1 MTRGGR
7 FLVAGTVLA
16 ITSGCAADHHLQ
28 VRAIPDPAAKLRFGG
43 GLLSDGRAQLALG
56 NAGTALETFRKLL
69 REQPTNPEAFAGI
82 AACYQ
87 AMGRY
92 DLEQANYEF
101 ALAYAPHD
109 TSLLRS
115 LASSLERQGQSEE
128 AAKIYAEASLDA
140 APAKPAAD
148 PTDVAPTNVP
158 RLAEVTVALAPAQP
172 TEPKAVA
179 TIAVAAEN
187 VPAFVQTPMTP
198 LAVTAAALPVSVDA
212 PAAPIAIAE
221 MKVPAQLD
229 HGIVPAAL
237 PAARPL
243 AMNATALLPMVD
255 TAAASMPI
263 NADVTPSVI
272 PAAIPVV
279 MDAAALPVFVNAAAP
294 RRARQVTP
302 TLSVSAPADAKA
314 EALPAAVALPLTPAR
329 PQPADRQPA
338 PEKIIA
344 AEAIEPAQRGPY
356 LERLSTGEVA
366 LVTTARPLW
375 TPRPLRVAMAA
386 VQWVPLR
393 HASGRPSIQIL
404 NAARSQGLAAYT
416 REALVDRGWRKMAI
430 GDARK
435 VRAQS
440 LVLYSEPHKALA
452 YRLAAQLRCKAAK
465 IAGASKVLVLL
476 GRDAAMRR
484 TPSRRA

>member
-7 FLVAGTVLA
+7 LLVASAVLA
-16 ITSGCAADHHLQ
+16 ITSGCAADHNLQ

-69 REQPTNPEAFAGI
+69 REQPTNPDAFAGI

-109 TSLLRS
+109 TSLLKALAGS
-115 LASSLERQGQSEE
+115 LARQGQADE
-128 AAKIYAEASLDA
+128 AAKIYAEATLDL
-140 APAKPAAD
+140 PAAQ
-148 PTDVAPTNVP
+148 PPQATADVAPANVP
-158 RLAEVTVALAPAQP
+158 RLAQVTVALPAAAPV
-172 TEPKAVA
+172 ELKAVA
-179 TIAVAAEN
+179 MIAVAAEK
-187 VPAFVQTPMTP
+187 VPAFVQAPVAP
-198 LAVTAAALPVSVDA
+198 VAVSAAALPVSVDA
-212 PAAPIAIAE
+212 PTASVAIAA
-221 MKVPAQLD
+221 MVVPAQLNHD
-229 HGIVPAAL
+229 IAPAAL
-237 PAARPL
+237 PAAPPL
-243 AMNATALLPMVD
+243 ATNATALLPIVD
-255 TAAASMPI
+255 AAAVPMPI
-263 NADVTPSVI
+263 KAGVTPSAI
-272 PAAIPVV
+272 PATIPVAI
-279 MDAAALPVFVNAAAP
+279 DAATLPVFVNAAARP
-294 RRARQVTP
+294 GGRQVTP
-302 TLSVSAPADAKA
+302 TVNVSAPAHAKA
-314 EALPAAVALPLTPAR
+314 EALPAAVALPQTPAR
-329 PQPADRQPA
+329 PQPADKQPA
-338 PEKIIA
+338 PEKMIA
-344 AEAIEPAQRGPY
+344 AEVIEPAQRGPY

-393 HASGRPSIQIL
+393 RATGRPSIQIL